1 MKRCYQCRHLKLV
14 GLNEGDFYSCICN
27 LPSITDAWALQYGPT
42 CALESFSVD
51 SCVICRESYEALYHC
66 FSSPCFSSLRE
77 FSLRPIDKDKGSQM
91 NEREWTPICGY
102 LRTGA
107 CPHLESI
114 SISNNN
120 VGYQG
125 IEALVEAYLSGKMSK
140 CSHLDISGNSI
151 GNRGAIALS
160 RLFDNPFA
168 CTSLEYLDL
177 SDNKIHSKGFDVFL
191 AHFGSITHEKLQY
204 VNWSCTPECFL
215 PCR

>member
-1 MKRCYQCRHLKLV
+1 MRLLFTFHYASTLSQL
-14 GLNEGDFYSCICN
+14 LNEFVEQLAHLHSTM
-27 LPSITDAWALQYGPT
+27 LL
-42 CALESFSVD
+42 
-51 SCVICRESYEALYHC
+51 LYRYTPC
-66 FSSPCFSSLRE
+66 SPCFSSLRE